1 MSEPFTLG
9 EETLS
14 ERPLTGE
21 AAAREAGGWRGR
33 GFKVDTSDLS
43 LHSPIRA
50 TLLILCY
57 LVLTL
62 LLIPAQMILL
72 RLHARA
78 AERLPVIYH
87 RVVCWLFGLEIV
99 VRGKP
104 SGERPTLFIGNHTSY
119 IDIEV
124 LSALI
129 PVSFIAKAE
138 VARWPLF
145 GTLARLQRTVFVD
158 RRKQSTGNQRD
169 EIAQRLAAG
178 DNLILF
184 PEGTSDDG
192 NRILPF
198 YSALFGVAEPHL
210 PGARPVAV
218 QPVSIGYSE
227 LNGFPI
233 GRSLRPL
240 LAWYGDMELAP
251 HLWSFA
257 GLGSVKVVVEFHR
270 TVTIDE
276 FGSRKALA
284 EYCRQAIGQGLA
296 DAISGRWQDEP
307 AKGQESPARQPK
319 TPAKAPGTPS

>member
-14 ERPLTGE
+14 ERQLTGE
-21 AAAREAGGWRGR
+21 AAARDSGEWRRR
-33 GFKVDTSDLS
+33 GFKADTSDLS

-50 TLLILCY
+50 TLLIVCY

-62 LLIPAQMILL
+62 LLIPVQMVLL
-72 RLHARA
+72 RLHAKG

-99 VRGKP
+99 VRGTP
-104 SGERPTLFIGNHTSY
+104 SAERPTLFVGNHTSY

-129 PVSFIAKAE
+129 PISFIAKAE

-158 RRKQSTGNQRD
+158 RRPQSTGNQRD
-169 EIAQRLAAG
+169 EIAQRIADG

-198 YSALFGVAEPHL
+198 YSALFGVAERRL
-210 PGARPVAV
+210 PGGGPVPV

-240 LAWYGDMELAP
+240 VAWYGDMELAP

-276 FGSRKALA
+276 FGGRKALT

-296 DAISGRWQDEP
+296 DAISGRWQANLALE
-307 AKGQESPARQPK
+307 
-319 TPAKAPGTPS
+319 AKAPAEASGRPA